1 MTTLSTRQTVLL
13 VVLFVATSLGFI
25 ALDNRAALDPLKTGL
40 REVTVPITDTFNDF
54 LDDEPDSDIERR
66 LAQAEAERDA
76 LLAENA
82 RLRME
87 NQEVGQLRELL
98 RVQEE
103 RPEWSLTTAR
113 VVNPDPTNLQKFI
126 TIDKGS
132 ADGIE
137 KGMAVVTP
145 SNVYV
150 GQVTLVEEQS
160 ARVTLIIDQTAQVGA
175 QLLDTGAIGIV
186 YGAWQQGGRA
196 EMRHVDRGTAAEPE
210 ELVVTASNPDVR
222 TSRVPGGIV
231 IGKVAGEPVVDNQT
245 DTLTL
250 SVLPVADFDN
260 LKVVAVIVGDQ
271 GGSE

>member
-1 MTTLSTRQTVLL
+1 MLNARQTILL

-40 REVTVPITDTFNDF
+40 REITVPITDAFND
-54 LDDEPDSDIERR
+54 LVENDPDTEIEQQ
-66 LAQAEAERDA
+66 LAQVEAERDA
-76 LLAENA
+76 LLADNA

-87 NQEVGQLRELL
+87 NQEVEQLRELL

-103 RPEWSLTTAR
+103 RPGWTLVTAR

-132 ADGIE
+132 VDGIE

-160 ARVTLIIDQTAQVGA
+160 ARVTLIIDQSAQVGA
-175 QLLDTGAIGIV
+175 QLLDGGAVGIV
-186 YGAWQQGGRA
+186 YGAWQQGGRS
-196 EMRHVDRGTAAEPE
+196 EMRHVDRGTEAKEGG
-210 ELVVTASNPDVR
+210 LILTASNPDVR

-231 IGKVAGEPVVDNQT
+231 IGKVTGEPTVDNQT
-245 DTLTL
+245 DSLTL
-250 SVLPVADFDN
+250 NVLPVADFDN
-260 LKVVAVIVGDQ
+260 LKVVAVVVVDEDEG
-271 GGSE
+271 E